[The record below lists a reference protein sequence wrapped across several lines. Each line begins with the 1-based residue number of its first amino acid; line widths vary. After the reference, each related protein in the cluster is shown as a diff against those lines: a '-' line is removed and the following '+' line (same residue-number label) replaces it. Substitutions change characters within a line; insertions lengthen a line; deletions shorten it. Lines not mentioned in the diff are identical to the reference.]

1 MQGAWPLLAFLAKK
15 AVGVA
20 VAIALFDV
28 HQRHPAT
35 PVGKLFQFLA

>member
-15 AVGVA
+15 VMGVA

-28 HQRHPAT
+28 HQRHQAT
-35 PVGKLFQFLA
+35 PVGNLYTM